1 MDAALQEIKN
11 RLAQLKEE
19 NPNMRARNAAE
30 QLAVTEADLIA
41 CQMGDGAIRLD
52 SKMEEIL
59 SSIEPLGEVMAL
71 TRNEACVHE
80 RKGVYEGPKFFSN
93 GPMNMGLFVNEDIDL
108 RLFMSHW
115 VHVFAL
121 TEKIKSGDRNSLQFF
136 DKSGAAIHKIY
147 LTNKSDET
155 AYNNLVAKFTAEDQI
170 SSLVLEE
177 YAVKKPG
184 RSDDDVDWVDFRNSW
199 ANLKDTHDFFPML
212 RKFGVDRQ
220 QGFRKVGAEFAYEV
234 EPNAARY
241 AIEQARD
248 KECEI
253 MVFTGNRGCI
263 QIHTGTVKKLVDH
276 GEWFNVLDPKFNLH
290 LNETHIAECWV
301 SRKPTVDG
309 IVTAVEVF
317 DQFGEIITTLFG
329 KRKPGEPELPLWQ
342 EIVAQLPK
350 KKAKSVA

>member
-1 MDAALQEIKN
+1 DDKI
-11 RLAQLKEE
+11 
-19 NPNMRARNAAE
+19 
-30 QLAVTEADLIA
+30 
-41 CQMGDGAIRLD
+41 
-52 SKMEEIL
+52 EEIL

-80 RKGVYEGPKFFSN
+80 RKGVYAGPKFFGN

-115 VHVFAL
+115 THVFAL
-121 TEKIKSGDRNSLQFF
+121 TEKTKVGDRNSLQFF

-147 LTNKSDET
+147 LTNKSDE
-155 AYNNLVAKFTAEDQI
+155 AAFDQLVVKFTAEDQS
-170 SSLVLEE
+170 SSLSLEE
-177 YAVKKPG
+177 YAPKKPSS
-184 RSDDDVDWVDFRNSW
+184 SDDDVDWVDFRNSW
-199 ANLKDTHDFFPML
+199 ENLKDTHDFFPML

-220 QGFRKVGAEFAYEV
+220 QGFRKVGADFAYEV
-234 EPNAARY
+234 ELNAARH
-241 AIEQARD
+241 AIEIARD

-276 GEWFNVLDPKFNLH
+276 GEWFNILDPKFNLH
-290 LNETHIAECWV
+290 LNEALIADCWV
-301 SRKPTVDG
+301 SRKPTADG

-317 DQFGEIITTLFG
+317 DQFGEIIATLFG